1 MIDIYTKI
9 VLTII
14 AVCLLAITLH
24 PIISP
29 IPVTAS
35 SIQAVD
41 IAKVGGRDVWQE
53 IPVKIV
59 D

>member
-14 AVCLLAITLH
+14 AICLLAITLQ

-29 IPVTAS
+29 TPVAAS

>member
-14 AVCLLAITLH
+14 AICLLAITLQ
-24 PIISP
+24 PIINST
-29 IPVTAS
+29 PVTAS